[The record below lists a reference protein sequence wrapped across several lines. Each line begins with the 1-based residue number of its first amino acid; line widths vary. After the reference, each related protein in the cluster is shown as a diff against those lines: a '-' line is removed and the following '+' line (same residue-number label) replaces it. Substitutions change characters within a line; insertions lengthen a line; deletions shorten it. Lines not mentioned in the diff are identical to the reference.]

1 MGRNGSFL
9 HLVVAAALISS
20 GSALGGGAV
29 PRLSLSACLGSS
41 SYLAGAPKSSSWDTQ
56 PCRKGAAGLDVMA
69 GRGGAIMVAKAEK
82 ANFVEDW
89 PIAMV
94 SAEVSR
100 WKTRIGECN
109 IVKVVDTILGGLGI
123 AVSMAG
129 LAMIESRFAVKMFA
143 PPMMASAL
151 IFFSPEHPPGPRNF
165 FSGTLAGGTAGG
177 AIFHLVTK
185 AGMRPPVAA
194 GLAVGMLFVWFKAT
208 NTIFP
213 PAAVLTALSAGA
225 ISQAGSSS
233 FRALAK
239 ANSKFLIFPWAAGHA
254 CLYASAM
261 AFGEVR
267 TAAHSWLSLR
277 ELQTL
282 PQKMKGMNLRD
293 VFNTFDTSGD
303 GHLDAM
309 ELKMALRKAT
319 GMDVSMNRVNAIIRA
334 IDVNGDGFVWCTTPS
349 SNSMTLILL
358 TSLNQGHTLFLQKHR
373 AYIVS
378 AKT

>member
-1 MGRNGSFL
+1 
-9 HLVVAAALISS
+9 
-20 GSALGGGAV
+20 
-29 PRLSLSACLGSS
+29 
-41 SYLAGAPKSSSWDTQ
+41 
-56 PCRKGAAGLDVMA
+56 MA
-69 GRGGAIMVAKAEK
+69 GRGGATVIARARK
-82 ANFVEDW
+82 FSPVEDG

-100 WKTRIGECN
+100 LKTSIDGAIMTAKAKKLHPMVDGSIAMVSSEVSRWKTRVRECN
-109 IVKVVDTILGGLGI
+109 IVKVVDTFLGGAGI

-129 LAMIESRFAVKMFA
+129 LAVIESKFAVKMFS

-177 AIFHLVTK
+177 AIFHLVTR

-194 GLAVGMLFVWFKAT
+194 GLAVGALFMWFKAT

-233 FRALAK
+233 LRALAK
-239 ANSKFLIFPWAAGHA
+239 ANSKFLVFPWAAGHA

-303 GHLDAM
+303 GHLDSM

-349 SNSMTLILL
+349 SKSVTLILFP
-358 TSLNQGHTLFLQKHR
+358 SYDFPPSFRHAFRKNMDFNVGHALFLGMHVTHKIIR
-373 AYIVS
+373 SRTLCIALAAS
-378 AKT
+378 T